1 MLYFR
6 FLGEVYFFFLVAVF
20 RLESSFFLS
29 GRAAVTEHYLLFG
42 SKGSFVKCDI
52 EQSRTRQPLL
62 QNGYLCLYLTS
73 PFGNF
78 AGNRS
83 VINFREAVAARE
95 KAETAEEIQH
105 LLATFT
111 ERGEVSNE

>member
-1 MLYFR
+1 M
-6 FLGEVYFFFLVAVF
+6 
-20 RLESSFFLS
+20 S

-42 SKGSFVKCDI
+42 SKGSFVKRDI

-111 ERGEVSNE
+111 ERGEVLNAKITISSSVTDQLCNQL